1 MLKWY
6 EEMDGSHPG
15 IVSSRVRL
23 ARNWNQYVFPSKLS
37 PKEGAEMIRRLES
50 GLRDLGSLDGKI
62 YHYVDLG
69 EISEIDRK
77 AMREHRLFNS
87 AIAGKRTPTGIILS
101 EEEDTGILLNGTDH
115 IRLQV
120 LAGGFHLEELWKHA
134 DKIDDYISERFEYAF
149 DEKYGYLTAYP
160 TNVGTGMRASVVLH
174 LPTLSRGKR
183 FNGLVAEMGRFGVA
197 VKGVYGEG
205 EENDGALYEV
215 YNQKTLGL
223 SEQDLLNMVRRVALQ
238 LESQEIQVR
247 HMALDKHR
255 LKWEDEAYRTYGVLK
270 YARRLSAKDAMTLLS
285 QLMTGMRDG
294 TLNMQEPCPVYR
306 LMLGIQPATLQGLV
320 RKPIEKEELD
330 VARAAYLRSQLPD
343 LV

>member
-101 EEEDTGILLNGTDH
+101 EEEDTGILLN
-115 IRLQV
+115 
-120 LAGGFHLEELWKHA
+120 
-134 DKIDDYISERFEYAF
+134 
-149 DEKYGYLTAYP
+149 
-160 TNVGTGMRASVVLH
+160 
-174 LPTLSRGKR
+174 
-183 FNGLVAEMGRFGVA
+183 
-197 VKGVYGEG
+197 
-205 EENDGALYEV
+205 
-215 YNQKTLGL
+215 
-223 SEQDLLNMVRRVALQ
+223 
-238 LESQEIQVR
+238 
-247 HMALDKHR
+247 
-255 LKWEDEAYRTYGVLK
+255 
-270 YARRLSAKDAMTLLS
+270 
-285 QLMTGMRDG
+285 
-294 TLNMQEPCPVYR
+294 
-306 LMLGIQPATLQGLV
+306 
-320 RKPIEKEELD
+320 
-330 VARAAYLRSQLPD
+330 
-343 LV
+343 